1 MKNWIDRFSLRTKA
15 AVLVLTITLLALSVA
30 TIAGLIEMHRLFAAG
45 NRGDATAL
53 AEGIGHAAEMALAF
67 GDQQEL
73 SRLADGFLRNDQV
86 LFVAFFD
93 GKGTLLA
100 HASRDSSAWEAYTE
114 NNIRSEDFVV
124 ARETVDLSAL
134 HLELKPGLSRK
145 ATEVPGADSNDSTEE
160 ATRPRRPAP
169 PPPAPKPIKR
179 FGSAVVALS
188 TVPAQ
193 LAEQQQAKLIT
204 VSAAAGALLS
214 VVVIFICVGAWV
226 RRLNRLVT
234 AGERMSQGDFAQH
247 IQDDRRDEIGRLA
260 QTYERMRQAVHQ
272 RDSELRKFNDTL
284 QLQVEERTR
293 SLEEALKVAEAAD
306 KAKSMF
312 LANMSHEIRTPLN
325 GVVGMVDLLRGT
337 RLDEQQ
343 QRFTHVARSSAD
355 ALLSV
360 INDILDF
367 SKIEAGRI
375 ELESS
380 EFDLSTVVEDL
391 AETASVIAARKNI
404 EVSCFIAPAVPD
416 KVVGDGARLGQILTN
431 LTNNAI
437 KFTESGQVVIRVT
450 LLEQNAEDAVVKFT
464 VTDNG
469 IGIPPDR
476 LDRLF
481 QSFSQVDASTTR
493 KYGGTGLGL
502 AISKRLVEMM
512 GGTIGV
518 ESEPGRGSTFWFTV
532 RFPKSKAP
540 AVAKVAEG
548 KLRDARRARI
558 LVVDD
563 NAVNREIVCQQL
575 AEWNIEV
582 RTTSDGPTALAMMR
596 QATAAE
602 RPFDLAILDWHMPDM
617 NGIDLA
623 KCMRAS
629 DEFSDTRLIMLT
641 SIDDKIQ
648 ADELKALGLSGYLI
662 KPVRRARLLNVIAD
676 VIGLDESAGAPEA
689 ETPADMPVDPASPPS
704 VRERA
709 TVLVAEDNDVNQIVA
724 AEILKNAG
732 YACELV
738 PNGVAAVAAVAV
750 NNYDVILMDCQMPE
764 MDGFE
769 ATKAIRAREAE
780 LAVQTGSP
788 IHTPIIALTANA
800 IKGDREVCLAA
811 GMDGYVTKPIN
822 PAKLIEAIESVLP
835 KRSEPSMAS
844 YPPAADVGADD
855 PLHVPSLLDRCMGNV
870 DFLNRLLD
878 KFRNRV
884 GSEVERLSQAVQA
897 QNAQEMAQVAHSLK
911 GAAAN
916 VSAINLARI
925 ALELEQLGAGSDWET
940 ASACLTKLREEVDR
954 CIRYVPVIDPESA
967 TAPRDS
973 GQPATSDS

>member
-1 MKNWIDRFSLRTKA
+1 
-15 AVLVLTITLLALSVA
+15 
-30 TIAGLIEMHRLFAAG
+30 
-45 NRGDATAL
+45 
-53 AEGIGHAAEMALAF
+53 
-67 GDQQEL
+67 
-73 SRLADGFLRNDQV
+73 
-86 LFVAFFD
+86 
-93 GKGTLLA
+93 
-100 HASRDSSAWEAYTE
+100 
-114 NNIRSEDFVV
+114 
-124 ARETVDLSAL
+124 
-134 HLELKPGLSRK
+134 
-145 ATEVPGADSNDSTEE
+145 
-160 ATRPRRPAP
+160 
-169 PPPAPKPIKR
+169 
-179 FGSAVVALS
+179 VVALS

-193 LAEQQQAKLIT
+193 RAEQQQAKLIT

-214 VVVIFICVGAWV
+214 VVVIFFSVGAWV
-226 RRLNRLVT
+226 RRLNRLVA

-260 QTYERMRQAVHQ
+260 QTYERMRQAV
-272 RDSELRKFNDTL
+272 RKFNDTL

-337 RLDEQQ
+337 KLDDQQ

-416 KVVGDGARLGQILTN
+416 KVVGDGGRLGQILTN

-450 LLEQNAEDAVVKFT
+450 LLEQNAEDAMVKFT
-464 VTDNG
+464 VTDSG
-469 IGIPPDR
+469 VGIPQDR

-481 QSFSQVDASTTR
+481 HSFSQVDASTTR

-518 ESEPGRGSTFWFTV
+518 ESEPGSGSTFWFTV
-532 RFPKSKAP
+532 RFPKSNAP
-540 AVAKVAEG
+540 AVAEVAEA

-582 RTTSDGPTALAMMR
+582 RTTSDGPTALAMLR
-596 QATAAE
+596 QANAAA
-602 RPFDLAILDWHMPDM
+602 RPFDLAILDWHMPNM
-617 NGIDLA
+617 NGIELA
-623 KCMRAS
+623 KAVRAS

-648 ADELKALGLSGYLI
+648 ADEHRALGLSGHLV

-689 ETPADMPVDPASPPS
+689 EQPADIPLNPASPPS

-709 TVLVAEDNDVNQIVA
+709 TVLVAEDNDVNQLVA

-738 PNGVAAVAAVAV
+738 PNGVAAVAAVAL

-780 LAVQTGSP
+780 LAVQTRSP
-788 IHTPIIALTANA
+788 IYTPIIALTANA

-822 PAKLIEAIESVLP
+822 PAKLIEAIESLLP
-835 KRSEPSMAS
+835 KRSDASMAAD
-844 YPPAADVGADD
+844 PPASGAGVDD
-855 PLHVPSLLDRCMGNV
+855 PLDVSSLLDRCMGNV
-870 DFLNRLLD
+870 EFLNRLLK

-897 QNAQEMAQVAHSLK
+897 QNAQETAQLAHSLK

-925 ALELEQLGAGSDWET
+925 AMELEQLGTGSDWET
-940 ASACLTKLREEVDR
+940 ATACLTKLREEVDR
-954 CIRYVPVIDPESA
+954 CIRYVPVIGPESA
-967 TAPRDS
+967 TSPPDNE
-973 GQPATSDS
+973 QPATSDS